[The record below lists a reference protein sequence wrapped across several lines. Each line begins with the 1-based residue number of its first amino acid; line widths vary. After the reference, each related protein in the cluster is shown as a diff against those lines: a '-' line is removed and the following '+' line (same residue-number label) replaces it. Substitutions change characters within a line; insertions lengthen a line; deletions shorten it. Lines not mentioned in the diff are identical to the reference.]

1 MTETSQKR
9 PRGRSTRVKNAVF
22 DAVEALLIERHG
34 EIPSML
40 EIAERAEVNKT
51 SLYRRWGDIRNLM
64 ADVAVDRLIR
74 EEPIPTGGSVRE
86 NLVTWAMSIAHS
98 LSNQHSLSLLRVMAM
113 TPQVSAQE
121 RDIMRTPIGRR
132 LEELDQMLDVG
143 RQLGEVVP
151 SSDLIVEI
159 VLAPLYMQ
167 ALFTGSIQ
175 TMESTTRRVDRAFL
189 LASIDAA
196 PDCPRNG
203 SID

>member
-1 MTETSQKR
+1 M
-9 PRGRSTRVKNAVF
+9 
-22 DAVEALLIERHG
+22 EALLSERHG

-40 EIAERAEVNKT
+40 EIAERAAVNKT

-64 ADVAVDRLIR
+64 ADVAVERLIR

-121 RDIMRTPIGRR
+121 RDIMKTPIGRR
-132 LEELDQMLDVG
+132 LEELNQMLDVG

-151 SSDLIVEI
+151 SSELIVEI

-167 ALFTGSIQ
+167 ALFTGSMQ
-175 TMESTTRRVDRAFL
+175 TMESTTRRVDRAFQ
-189 LASIDAA
+189 LAGIDAA

-203 SID
+203 PID

>member
-22 DAVEALLIERHG
+22 DAVEALLSERHG

-40 EIAERAEVNKT
+40 EIAERAAVNKT

-64 ADVAVDRLIR
+64 ADVAVERLIR

-121 RDIMRTPIGRR
+121 RDIMKTPIGRR
-132 LEELDQMLDVG
+132 LEELNQMLDVG

-151 SSDLIVEI
+151 SSELIVEI

-167 ALFTGSIQ
+167 ALFTGSMQ
-175 TMESTTRRVDRAFL
+175 TMESTTRRVDRAFQ
-189 LASIDAA
+189 LAGIDAA
-196 PDCPRNG
+196 SDCPRNG
-203 SID
+203 PID